1 MNSAEAQAAEKK
13 LEEINSVQGQDANKL
28 KQLLVKD
35 QAARELKPLSDR
47 VNVVSHLTFQE
58 INKE

>member
-13 LEEINSVQGQDANKL
+13 LEDMNSFQGQDASKL

-35 QAARELKPLSDR
+35 QAARELKPLTDR
-47 VNVVSHLTFQE
+47 VNTVSFPS
-58 INKE
+58 